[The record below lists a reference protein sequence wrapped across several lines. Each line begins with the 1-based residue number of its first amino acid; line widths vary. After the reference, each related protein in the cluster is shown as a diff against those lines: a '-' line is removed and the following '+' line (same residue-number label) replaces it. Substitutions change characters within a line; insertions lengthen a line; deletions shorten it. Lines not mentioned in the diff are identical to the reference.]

1 MAIISVVEKKDTG
14 ISQISRLNINIDLKP
29 HV

>member
-1 MAIISVVEKKDTG
+1 MAISVMEKEDTG

>member
-1 MAIISVVEKKDTG
+1 MAISVMEKGDTG